1 MKSMSGFGDYFL
13 DQEYQ
18 KTVELGN
25 KLGEIRDIIDWE
37 KFRPILSDMYHDN
50 DVIGGRPHHDEILM
64 IKMLILAGWH
74 GLSDYEV
81 ELLAIDRLSF
91 RHFLGYPDKIPDR
104 STIWLFKEKLTS
116 KGKIHLIWDELQ
128 RQLDEQG
135 YTIKRG
141 TIQDASIIT
150 SDPGHAPADK
160 PRGDAA
166 KTRRSQ
172 DGSWVKKGNKS
183 QFGYKLHS
191 IIDKEHQFIRRFDT
205 TTASVHDSRVD
216 LSQKGETVYRDKG
229 YFGSVP
235 FASMDKTM
243 KRSVRGH
250 PISTK
255 DKRRNRAISR
265 VRSLVERP
273 FAVIKRVFHSGH
285 LMVTTHL
292 RVHARM
298 LFACFSYNLFNLVSI
313 RNRPIER

>member
-1 MKSMSGFGDYFL
+1 MSGFGDYFL
-13 DQEYQ
+13 DQEYR

-37 KFRPILSDMYHDN
+37 KFRPILSDIYRDN
-50 DVIGGRPHHDEILM
+50 KEIGGRPHHDEILM

-128 RQLDEQG
+128 QQLDKQG
-135 YTIKRG
+135 YSIKRG
-141 TIQDASIIT
+141 TIQDATIIT
-150 SDPGHAPADK
+150 SDPGHAPSDK
-160 PRGDAA
+160 TRGDAA

-191 IIDKEHQFIRRFDT
+191 IIDKEHQFIR
-205 TTASVHDSRVD
+205 
-216 LSQKGETVYRDKG
+216 
-229 YFGSVP
+229 
-235 FASMDKTM
+235 
-243 KRSVRGH
+243 
-250 PISTK
+250 
-255 DKRRNRAISR
+255 
-265 VRSLVERP
+265 
-273 FAVIKRVFHSGH
+273 
-285 LMVTTHL
+285 
-292 RVHARM
+292 
-298 LFACFSYNLFNLVSI
+298 
-313 RNRPIER
+313 

>member
-1 MKSMSGFGDYFL
+1 MSGFGDYFL
-13 DQEYQ
+13 DQEY
-18 KTVELGN
+18 KKIVEMGN
-25 KLGEIRDIIDWE
+25 KLGEIRDINDWE
-37 KFRPILSDMYHDN
+37 KFRPIISDIYRDN
-50 DVIGGRPHHDEILM
+50 KEIGGRPHRDEILM

-104 STIWLFKEKLTS
+104 STIWLFKERLTS
-116 KGKIHLIWDELQ
+116 KGKIHLIWEELQ

-135 YTIKRG
+135 YSIKRG

-150 SDPGHAPADK
+150 SDPGHALADK

-166 KTRRSQ
+166 KTRRSR
-172 DGSWVKKGNKS
+172 DGSWVKKGTKS

-191 IIDKEHQFIRRFDT
+191 IIDKEYQFIRRFDT
-205 TTASVHDSRVD
+205 TTASLHDSQID

-243 KRSVRGH
+243 RRSVRGH
-250 PISTK
+250 PVSTK

-273 FAVIKRVFHSGH
+273 FAVIKRVFHSNH

-292 RVHARM
+292 RAHAKM
-298 LFACFSYNLFNLVSI
+298 LFACFSYNLFNLLTI
-313 RNRPIER
+313 HNRPVQR